1 MTTYT
6 YQPLI
11 GLTSHCGTDNRIQY
25 YEYDGLGRL
34 QDIKDADGNIIKT
47 FEYHYQQ

>member
-1 MTTYT
+1 MMSYT

-11 GLTSHCGTDNRIQY
+11 GLTTQTDINNRIN

-34 QDIKDADGNIIKT
+34 MLVRDMYNNIT
-47 FEYHYQQ
+47 